1 MSTMDA
7 QELINQCERRAKA
20 YSSDLLASQAHE
32 IGALRYELRKACNLM
47 GDGARPED
55 YRVAVVFGEARA
67 ISTFTL
73 DSSDDIC
80 LTGVWVNGADIQL
93 GMTDEQLRDVEDQ
106 IQRQWHAVDKQIR
119 ERNADM
125 LIDRVAA

>member
-7 QELINQCERRAKA
+7 QTLINQCERQAKA

-32 IGALRYELRKACNLM
+32 IGALRYELRKAYSMLD
-47 GDGARPED
+47 DGAHQSD

-67 ISTFTL
+67 IATFTL
-73 DSSDDIC
+73 DGSDDIC

-93 GMTDEQLRDVEDQ
+93 GMTDDQLRGVEDQ
-106 IQRQWHAVDKQIR
+106 IQRQWHSVTAQIT
-119 ERNADM
+119 ERNNDM